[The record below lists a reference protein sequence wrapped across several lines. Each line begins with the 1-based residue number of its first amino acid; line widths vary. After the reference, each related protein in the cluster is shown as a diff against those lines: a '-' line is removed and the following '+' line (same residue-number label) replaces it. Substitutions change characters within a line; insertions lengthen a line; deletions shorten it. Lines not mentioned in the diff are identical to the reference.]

1 MNDVSIFVC
10 CHRPAPIKKSSVLVP
25 IQVGSALGTEKLDM
39 IGDSEGE
46 NISGKNRFYCELTAQ
61 YWIWKNCRSNYVG
74 LFHYRRFLN
83 FKTKEKVFHTFGD
96 NFAEKFG
103 LTEAGVLALCR
114 NYDVILPRKCP
125 KGVSLYE
132 NYNNEHIAADLDAA
146 VEIIGEKYPAMAE
159 TAEEVLR
166 KSNEGYFMNILV
178 TSKTFFDRYSAW
190 LFDVLGEL
198 ERNIQ
203 DDVVRRS
210 DYQKRVYGFV
220 AERLMNV
227 YIEFLRKTENIK
239 IKELPLL
246 FWEED
251 EKEWRKYK
259 NKMLKRKIL
268 TALGLGKKKWKV
280 QDA

>member
-1 MNDVSIFVC
+1 
-10 CHRPAPIKKSSVLVP
+10 
-25 IQVGSALGTEKLDM
+25 
-39 IGDSEGE
+39 
-46 NISGKNRFYCELTAQ
+46 
-61 YWIWKNCRSNYVG
+61 
-74 LFHYRRFLN
+74 
-83 FKTKEKVFHTFGD
+83 
-96 NFAEKFG
+96 
-103 LTEAGVLALCR
+103 
-114 NYDVILPRKCP
+114 
-125 KGVSLYE
+125 
-132 NYNNEHIAADLDAA
+132 
-146 VEIIGEKYPAMAE
+146 MAE

-198 ERNIQ
+198 ERRIQ

-268 TALGLGKKKWKV
+268 TALGLG
-280 QDA
+280 

>member
-1 MNDVSIFVC
+1 M
-10 CHRPAPIKKSSVLVP
+10 
-25 IQVGSALGTEKLDM
+25 
-39 IGDSEGE
+39 
-46 NISGKNRFYCELTAQ
+46 
-61 YWIWKNCRSNYVG
+61 G

-178 TSKTFFDRYSAW
+178 TSKTF
-190 LFDVLGEL
+190 LTV
-198 ERNIQ
+198 
-203 DDVVRRS
+203 
-210 DYQKRVYGFV
+210 
-220 AERLMNV
+220 
-227 YIEFLRKTENIK
+227 
-239 IKELPLL
+239 
-246 FWEED
+246 
-251 EKEWRKYK
+251 
-259 NKMLKRKIL
+259 
-268 TALGLGKKKWKV
+268 TALGFLMSWANWNAVFRTMSSGAAIIRSGSTALSPSV
-280 QDA
+280 